1 MAYKPNPDR
10 KVVNGKA
17 VVSAKELADF
27 QAERGSDKTLRD
39 LLNADKGLSRAP
51 ELDVN
56 KPRNP
61 SVKDGSEVQHQGATY
76 PKKEAASKPKADD
89 SGPSEMVKGFRA
101 ARDKFGDTPFVD
113 ALMSAGKAGIA
124 MEGGK
129 LLGPAGRTIGAIVK
143 KEFGEDG
150 LLPTFNRAED
160 PRPTT
165 FSTLKPENQA
175 VSRQYREA
183 YDDRP
188 GPMKKGGAVKPYT
201 KGGKIN
207 LGACGVSTH
216 VPSKKNSNW

>member
-39 LLNADKGLSRAP
+39 LLNADKGLSRKK
-51 ELDVN
+51 E
-56 KPRNP
+56 
-61 SVKDGSEVQHQGATY
+61 SEDIQKSTDALSSKSRQSGPPTTTQGATY
-76 PKKEAASKPKADD
+76 PKEEAPKPKARSLVDQGRGVQLYKD
-89 SGPSEMVKGFRA
+89 VDKEDVLEAGLALASMYPVVRGAKMAYTA
-101 ARDKFGDTPFVD
+101 AR
-113 ALMSAGKAGIA
+113 
-124 MEGGK
+124 
-129 LLGPAGRTIGAIVK
+129 PAIGAAIK
-143 KEFGEDG
+143 RLEDRPSPSFLREKEQPLSRFD
-150 LLPTFNRAED
+150 
-160 PRPTT
+160 
-165 FSTLKPENQA
+165 TLTPENQA
-175 VSRQYREA
+175 ASQAYRNA

-216 VPSKKNSNW
+216 VPSNKNANW

>member
-27 QAERGSDKTLRD
+27 QAERGKDKTLRD

-51 ELDVN
+51 ELGVD

-61 SVKDGSEVQHQGATY
+61 NAKDGSEVYRQGATY
-76 PKKEAASKPKADD
+76 TKAPEPKAKADD
-89 SGPSEMVKGFRA
+89 SGPSEMVRGFRE
-101 ARDKFGDTPFVD
+101 ARDKFGDTPLVD
-113 ALMSAGKAGIA
+113 ALMSAGKAGIV

-129 LLGPAGRTIGAIVK
+129 LLGPAGRALGAAAKKIVS
-143 KEFGEDG
+143 EDG

-188 GPMKKGGAVKPYT
+188 GPMKKGGAVKQYT

-216 VPSKKNSNW
+216 VPSKKNANW

>member
-27 QAERGSDKTLRD
+27 QSEYGGDKTLRD

-51 ELDVN
+51 EFGVN

-61 SVKDGSEVQHQGATY
+61 SIKDDSQIVRREGATY
-76 PKKEAASKPKADD
+76 PKAAPVADK
-89 SGPSEMVKGFRA
+89 GPSEMVKGFRA

-129 LLGPAGRTIGAIVK
+129 LIGPAGRALGAAAK
-143 KEFGEDG
+143 KMTSEDG

-188 GPMKKGGAVKPYT
+188 GPMKKGGSVKA
-201 KGGKIN
+201 KGGQID
-207 LGACGVSTH
+207 LGNCRVSTTA
-216 VPSKKNSNW
+216 KNKSSPAW

>member
-27 QAERGSDKTLRD
+27 QAERGKDKTLRD

-51 ELDVN
+51 ELGVD

-61 SVKDGSEVQHQGATY
+61 NAKDGLEVYRQGATY
-76 PKKEAASKPKADD
+76 TKAPEPKAKADD
-89 SGPSEMVKGFRA
+89 SGPSEMVKGFRE

-113 ALMSAGKAGIA
+113 ALMNAGKVG
-124 MEGGK
+124 MGLTGGK
-129 LLGPAGRTIGAIVK
+129 LLTKIPADLAAGIASSGALHAGLGALGYATASDQGK
-143 KEFGEDG
+143 KEVRDMLGF
-150 LLPTFNRAED
+150 
-160 PRPTT
+160 
-165 FSTLKPENQA
+165 
-175 VSRQYREA
+175 
-183 YDDRP
+183 
-188 GPMKKGGAVKPYT
+188 KKGGAAKQYT